1 MASSNIPEK
10 TIERLSEYRRTLLS
24 CHKQGITHIFS
35 HVLAGIH
42 GITAV
47 QVRRDLM
54 LIGFSSD
61 TKKGYDVKVLIDFI
75 SNILDSD
82 TVTNIAVIG
91 MGHLGQ
97 AITKYFNGRGLKLKI
112 TTAFDI
118 DPAKV
123 GQTIDG
129 IPCHHM
135 ETFEEVVEDKDID
148 IVIVSSPSR
157 VADELVVPIVNAGI
171 KGVLNFTSRPLNFP
185 RGIVVEN
192 YDITTLLE
200 KGAYFVQEN
209 EENPTESTGSPH
221 SATRR
226 LPSDRSTAYTAV
238 TASCSRPCAA
248 SPANATAKVSSSHSR
263 PTRASY
269 SKHRPICACSRR
281 STRRPGCSNG
291 PASTIWSSS
300 LSPANSAGR
309 VPPIS
314 SAAT

>member
-47 QVRRDLM
+47 QVRR
-54 LIGFSSD
+54 
-61 TKKGYDVKVLIDFI
+61 DFI

-200 KGAYFVQEN
+200 KVAYFVKEN
-209 EENPTESTGSPH
+209 EENPT
-221 SATRR
+221 
-226 LPSDRSTAYTAV
+226 DD
-238 TASCSRPCAA
+238 
-248 SPANATAKVSSSHSR
+248 
-263 PTRASY
+263 
-269 SKHRPICACSRR
+269 
-281 STRRPGCSNG
+281 
-291 PASTIWSSS
+291 
-300 LSPANSAGR
+300 
-309 VPPIS
+309 
-314 SAAT
+314 